1 MILYVIVFDFII
13 YHLWY
18 YIFIRLRIKA
28 IEGGDAQTVIDKLME
43 ESEKDP
49 DFYYR
54 VKLNEQG
61 QLIALFWSDSM
72 MREDYKIYRDFVIF
86 DTTYRTNRYNLICG
100 SIMGIINHWKI
111 VMFGCAFI
119 ADEKVESFEW
129 VLGQFKKVMNNKSPM
144 SIFTDQ
150 DFAMSKAIEK
160 VNNIWFHLVIY
171 NTIFD
176 NIIH

>member
-1 MILYVIVFDFII
+1 M
-13 YHLWY
+13 
-18 YIFIRLRIKA
+18 KT
-28 IEGGDAQTVIDKLME
+28 IEGGDAQTVIDKLIE

-49 DFYYR
+49 EFYYR

-72 MREDYKIYRDFVIF
+72 MREDYNIYGDVVIF

-100 SIMGIINHWKI
+100 PIVGINNHWKT

-129 VLGQFKKVMNNKSPM
+129 VLRQLRKAMINKPPK

-150 DFAMSKAIEK
+150 DFAMSRAIEN
-160 VNNIWFHLVIY
+160 VCAIWYFNVVYLLK
-171 NTIFD
+171 
-176 NIIH
+176 